1 VCKNFKLL
9 LCHYFMYYIFMCL
22 FFFYSGI
29 KDLSEEELVAQ
40 VDGDVRKVL
49 LKPDAPQ
56 PKVLGVRLWPQAIPQ
71 YERGHLELLERV
83 EKAAEEKAP
92 GLYLGGNYKTGVAF
106 GDCIQYGVD
115 IATTAVTYLKTI
127 EGSTD
132 ATSVAEK
139 EVVAT
144 AA

>member
-1 VCKNFKLL
+1 MRSLET
-9 LCHYFMYYIFMCL
+9 LCFHV
-22 FFFYSGI
+22 GI

-40 VDGDVRKVL
+40 VDSDVRKVL
-49 LKPDAPQ
+49 LKPDAPK

-83 EKAAEEKAP
+83 EKAAEKKAP

-115 IATTAVTYLKTI
+115 IATTAVNYLKTA
-127 EGSTD
+127 ESELS
-132 ATSVAEK
+132 ASSVQEDVADK
-139 EVVAT
+139 TVVSASSS
-144 AA
+144 